1 MMDSFFVTIIIL
13 ILKMWQPRARVTN
26 SLSQL
31 IKDYEYA
38 NRRLCQTLL
47 LIPKESVFSGG

>member
-38 NRRLCQTLL
+38 NRRLC
-47 LIPKESVFSGG
+47 